1 MNSVKTQRFGCAHQ
15 LGLGLELPDIGP
27 NRSWAKLFKKP
38 KRIGFG
44 QWVKAQT
51 HSFYFSSLSFIFFF
65 FLTPMYLTCAA
76 KGSFDFSSFPP
87 FSPELYRIFSL
98 FFFFLCWPCIS
109 FLLHSSCLFFSSFLS
124 LLNLSFSFLLLSF
137 FLQHLIFFSSFI
149 FFLTAGQQLI

>member
-1 MNSVKTQRFGCAHQ
+1 

-65 FLTPMYLTCAA
+65 FFTPMYLTCAA

-109 FLLHSSCLFFSSFLS
+109 FLLHSSSSLFSSSFLS
-124 LLNLSFSFLLLSF
+124 LLNLSFSFLLLSLLTSPYALS
-137 FLQHLIFFSSFI
+137 LQLLSFI
-149 FFLTAGQQLI
+149 SFSLHFFFFGG